1 MANAMVA
8 LATTTISGTT
18 SSVTFGSIPATYRDL
33 RVVYYAGMQPDG
45 NQDVGF
51 QVNGGTG
58 TSGYYMAGFGGG
70 STGSGGSTDL
80 MGYVT
85 SAGILN
91 TLDILDYAQTDKH
104 KPMLLRYGAAGNFA
118 AAATFRWGSTSAITS
133 LRFYLGTGNF
143 SVGSTFSLYGI
154 VS

>member
-1 MANAMVA
+1 MSSAMVA
-8 LATTTISGTT
+8 LATTTISSTVN
-18 SSVTFGSIPATYRDL
+18 SVTFGSIPATYRDL

-58 TSGYYMAGFGGG
+58 TSGVYMAGFGS
-70 STGSGGSTDL
+70 STGSGTSADL
-80 MGYVT
+80 VGYVT
-85 SAGILN
+85 SAGMVN

-104 KPMLLRYGAAGNFA
+104 KPMLLRYGAAANFSA
-118 AAATFRWGSTSAITS
+118 AAAFRWASTSAITS
-133 LRFYLGTGNF
+133 VRFYIGSGNF
-143 SVGSTFSLYGI
+143 SIGSSFSLYGI